1 MQKNPRSV
9 FCQVSRNSTEV
20 TMALHST
27 VNFFYSGT
35 AAPESTAKFG
45 ENRRQGVTLVQE

>member
-9 FCQVSRNSTEV
+9 FCQVIRNSTNV

-27 VNFFYSGT
+27 VNFSIL
-35 AAPESTAKFG
+35 AQLQPKVPENSVKIDVRA
-45 ENRRQGVTLVQE
+45 